1 MLAPMKR
8 FLDLFPLVHALMAV
22 VFAMA
27 SLMLLVIA
35 ARIGWDAFGA
45 GLDRGSAASII
56 EALGVLVVAL
66 AVEGLVAA
74 LQMLSKVW

>member
-1 MLAPMKR
+1 MKR
-8 FLDLFPLVHALMAV
+8 LLDLFPLVHAVMAV
-22 VFAMA
+22 VFAVA

-56 EALGVLVVAL
+56 EALGVLASAVVAL
-66 AVEGLVAA
+66 QISRTIAEEEVVREIC
-74 LQMLSKVW
+74 S